1 MNILEKLC
9 FNPTKA
15 EIFEGSIFW
24 VAQSDPHTHTHT
36 HTHKII
42 FQEVILKVTKNRV
55 LASLY
60 LSLEN
65 KS

>member
-9 FNPTKA
+9 FNPNKA

-36 HTHKII
+36 HTQNHISRSNIKSHKKQG
-42 FQEVILKVTKNRV
+42 F
-55 LASLY
+55 S
-60 LSLEN
+60 LSLSVSR
-65 KS
+65 K

>member
-9 FNPTKA
+9 FNPNKA

-36 HTHKII
+36 HTHTQNHISRSNIKSHKKQG
-42 FQEVILKVTKNRV
+42 F
-55 LASLY
+55 S
-60 LSLEN
+60 LSLSVSR
-65 KS
+65 K